1 MTLGETVIEYVNCS
15 CTLSF
20 CSSTDTRKNQEVQR
34 WLQIILR
41 KNELKFF
48 LDGADNGLK
57 LDDQGQKLDDQKQ
70 NGTKFHSWA
79 G

>member
-1 MTLGETVIEYVNCS
+1 MSIARVLWAFVARQTLERNMRYKGGY
-15 CTLSF
+15 
-20 CSSTDTRKNQEVQR
+20 K
-34 WLQIILR
+34 IILR

-57 LDDQGQKLDDQKQ
+57 LDDQEQKLDDQKQ

-79 G
+79 S

>member
-1 MTLGETVIEYVNCS
+1 MSIARVLWAFVARQTLERTMRYKGGYKIT
-15 CTLSF
+15 
-20 CSSTDTRKNQEVQR
+20 
-34 WLQIILR
+34 LR

-57 LDDQGQKLDDQKQ
+57 LDDQEQKLEDQKQ

>member
-1 MTLGETVIEYVNCS
+1 MSIARVLWAFVARQTLERNMRYKGGY
-15 CTLSF
+15 
-20 CSSTDTRKNQEVQR
+20 K
-34 WLQIILR
+34 IILR

-57 LDDQGQKLDDQKQ
+57 LDDQEQKLDDQKQ

>member
-1 MTLGETVIEYVNCS
+1 MSIARVLWAFVALQTLERTMRYKGGYKIT
-15 CTLSF
+15 
-20 CSSTDTRKNQEVQR
+20 
-34 WLQIILR
+34 LR

-57 LDDQGQKLDDQKQ
+57 LDDQGQKLEDQKQ

>member
-1 MTLGETVIEYVNCS
+1 MSIARVLWAFVARQTLERNMRYKGGH
-15 CTLSF
+15 
-20 CSSTDTRKNQEVQR
+20 K
-34 WLQIILR
+34 IILR

-57 LDDQGQKLDDQKQ
+57 LDDQEQKLDDQKQ

>member
-1 MTLGETVIEYVNCS
+1 MSIARVLWAFVARQTLERNMRYKGGY
-15 CTLSF
+15 
-20 CSSTDTRKNQEVQR
+20 K
-34 WLQIILR
+34 IILR
-41 KNELKFF
+41 KNDLKFF

-57 LDDQGQKLDDQKQ
+57 LDDQEQKLDDQKQ

>member
-1 MTLGETVIEYVNCS
+1 MSIARVLWAFVARQTLERTMRHKGGY
-15 CTLSF
+15 
-20 CSSTDTRKNQEVQR
+20 K
-34 WLQIILR
+34 IILR

-57 LDDQGQKLDDQKQ
+57 LDDQEQKLDDQKQ